1 MKTYFVRKEDVQQDW
16 YIIDATDVVLGRLA
30 VEVAKIIRGKNKPSY
45 TPHNNCGDNV
55 VIINADKVYL
65 TGNKMTDKVYY
76 RHTGHPGG
84 IKSTTPAKLLET
96 KPEEIIKLA
105 VKRMVP
111 TGPLG
116 RDQLRNLKVFVGS
129 EHDHEAQK
137 PVVIDMAKLNDKN
150 IKRG

>member
-1 MKTYFVRKEDVQQDW
+1 MKTYFVRKEDIQQDW

-30 VEVAKIIRGKNKPSY
+30 VEIAKIIRGKNKPSY

-55 VIINADKVYL
+55 IVINAEKVHL

-84 IKSTTPAKLLET
+84 IKSTTPAKMIDS
-96 KPEEIIKLA
+96 KPEDIIKLA

-116 RDQLRNLKVFVGS
+116 RDQLRNLKVFAG
-129 EHDHEAQK
+129 EKHDHEAQK

-150 IKRG
+150 IKRS

>member
-129 EHDHEAQK
+129 KHDHEAQK